1 MNEDPFEQSLRD
13 LLKTPEAQTS
23 DDVSLDKVL
32 KKANRQQGA
41 GAIFGLFGRALE
53 SVLIGLSSGSEHLKP
68 VSNLSDKNTANKA
81 D

>member
-13 LLKTPEAQTS
+13 MLKTAEAPGS
-23 DDVSLDKVL
+23 GDNSLGKVL

-68 VSNLSDKNTANKA
+68 TSNLSNKSTANKA

>member
-13 LLKTPEAQTS
+13 MLKAPEAQAN
-23 DDVSLDKVL
+23 DVSLDKVL
-32 KKANRQQGA
+32 RKANRQQGA

-68 VSNLSDKNTANKA
+68 VSNLSNKNTANKA